1 MPAPSASSGR
11 CLWFLTRF
19 PSWWIGFAEGLPLGG
34 GVRMLDSVDQIEL
47 SRRQRPREGRSG
59 EVAAALRALAFA
71 ASEEDAEV
79 AYHRVLFAVGNNHG
93 GSYFPIVLDAIPF
106 LGEVLGGGTRFG
118 RARALD
124 VLIDLI
130 SSFEPDPEIL
140 VQEGLRPDELPGMLH
155 ASVDRLRPILQ
166 VLATDSAVPELQR
179 LARELIDSLDE
190 D

>member
-1 MPAPSASSGR
+1 
-11 CLWFLTRF
+11 
-19 PSWWIGFAEGLPLGG
+19 
-34 GVRMLDSVDQIEL
+34 MLDSVDQIEL

-79 AYHRVLFAVGNNHG
+79 AYHRVLFAVGNNHR

-155 ASVDRLRPILQ
+155 GRVLRPENARAKL
-166 VLATDSAVPELQR
+166 VELKEDGARAVAGLVAVVAGEALVAEPPV
-179 LARELIDSLDE
+179 S
-190 D
+190 